1 MHSFKQQLHRVLLL
15 FVLSSIWASTIAW
28 ANDRDSLQKA
38 HIEASVKLIN
48 RAVTHNTLKAR
59 TVASNYL
66 IDRLNYVSED
76 TKTKIEQL
84 QDLLKKQTGKALY
97 VIITRSPDM
106 VEEPNAATRFNQE
119 TKDFTEK
126 VYAQSMLDENTVL
139 LTINFVKSIKGKKVG
154 IKTSYLQSTGLSVGG
169 SLAQHKITA
178 NDFRADLQNKAT
190 NVNTK
195 DDYARALIYRVHQSL
210 GNFAKEV
217 ALDNPSSEL
226 IAKYEEVLGVGN
238 TGQTGAWASARV
250 IEVSDNEL
258 VANLALTQETYDGV
272 MTPSGK
278 AISVS
283 NMQKKSLQFWLSCN
297 GSLKGFIGKNGK
309 KYVALIRPANG
320 TSCGSGA
327 EFLGYYLKGLAAQH
341 VKLSEQNPAKYPV
354 WVKTGSKARLNPAL
368 FKPENWFP
376 TQNIILEKNKRLRAR
391 KYRKPYLNSA
401 YINSADMSGF
411 WSLLKDLQVVKTV
424 CYEDIYWN
432 NVLAT
437 PSNRSNI
444 KGAINPHHFDVQNS
458 RTTVKQTG
466 CDFDKL
472 LASAQNTQ
480 PRLAAGWGMLLYFK
494 YVKTAGIHKAK
505 LIKFANLLTTTI
517 GKNENLNLVNFEQ
530 KFDNT
535 GAHHLG
541 GSAYH
546 IIQEILKEGYTSE
559 TELRRKYTTL
569 PGKIRGAY
577 SGKMYTVW
585 ATKTKK
591 IPQGY
596 NRYAKDYTGK
606 SPKYQY
612 SIQDLIVRHQYI
624 ANNHTILSPN
634 IIKAEKAGKAFP
646 LSSPEVKEQYKAL
659 FGTNSA
665 IFAWAKYAAGS
676 AGAVKDEFCFYLRG
690 FADAVTS
697 LIDSIEIKPHYWNPL
712 CVKTKV
718 GDCKACQYAYAPAF
732 KNMFG
737 MIEDQRLRTK
747 LQEDFAFFAG
757 VYNGMLGQLKGFTQ
771 MISLISGYFS
781 DPKIRNQMAQA
792 MNKLRK
798 KGVWKLVKEEY
809 SKATC
814 NNFVTNYT
822 QGKVLVD
829 LLSIYVGA
837 PKTINGFIE
846 FTGKQLDNL
855 TTKIA
860 PTLTKLNL
868 VTKKLSN
875 KAIKLVKE
883 SGVFKIKKADKTLAQ
898 LNSEGK
904 LEVTRALR
912 TQPAGDLAAL
922 RARGEATQ
930 PIAARL
936 PDGTEMN
943 IVIYKQ
949 RTNAGEELVH
959 CQPNGKRTCFVA
971 GTLILTRTGYKKIED
986 IKVGDWV
993 WSYHEQTGKQELKQ
1007 VTQTFI
1013 RQTERLVYLY
1023 VGNELIQT
1031 TAEHPFYLEG
1041 KWVKAGNL
1049 SQGDSLHLF
1058 RSRRL
1063 ALDSIAKVDTSAK
1076 VYNFSVTKHH
1086 NYFVGKAGVLV
1097 HNANGYDDLLARTN
1111 SQPLKDKI
1119 NALGN
1124 DKAKF
1129 LDDFKD
1135 VDAVLAKFEAK
1146 PELVEGW
1153 RVLYDAK
1160 VADAIRTE
1168 PRWMRK
1174 VIDNL
1179 DEIEQAG
1186 GYAKWMKIGGR
1197 LDKIHIMNGDGLDV
1211 GRLFLNNGGNTTSRI
1226 YSFKTHKGFRPK
1238 VVSKNMGTAYVKDG
1252 VLHLN
1257 FNVPQAVKD
1266 LKVKGL
1272 GTKMFDDAF
1281 KNLEKHFIKFE
1292 ARWTKNIELYKDYGG
1307 YSQNL
1312 KSYLENFA
1320 KSGDKV
1326 EAARSTFTGKIAERH
1341 GYKVVSVN
1349 DLDKT
1354 DVRVI
1359 FEKLD

>member
-1 MHSFKQQLHRVLLL
+1 MLII
-15 FVLSSIWASTIAW
+15 SS
-28 ANDRDSLQKA
+28 R
-38 HIEASVKLIN
+38 
-48 RAVTHNTLKAR
+48 
-59 TVASNYL
+59 
-66 IDRLNYVSED
+66 
-76 TKTKIEQL
+76 
-84 QDLLKKQTGKALY
+84 
-97 VIITRSPDM
+97 
-106 VEEPNAATRFNQE
+106 
-119 TKDFTEK
+119 
-126 VYAQSMLDENTVL
+126 
-139 LTINFVKSIKGKKVG
+139 
-154 IKTSYLQSTGLSVGG
+154 
-169 SLAQHKITA
+169 
-178 NDFRADLQNKAT
+178 
-190 NVNTK
+190 
-195 DDYARALIYRVHQSL
+195 
-210 GNFAKEV
+210 
-217 ALDNPSSEL
+217 
-226 IAKYEEVLGVGN
+226 KY
-238 TGQTGAWASARV
+238 SRV
-250 IEVSDNEL
+250 IKRTEL
-258 VANLALTQETYDGV
+258 
-272 MTPSGK
+272 K
-278 AISVS
+278 
-283 NMQKKSLQFWLSCN
+283 
-297 GSLKGFIGKNGK
+297 
-309 KYVALIRPANG
+309 
-320 TSCGSGA
+320 
-327 EFLGYYLKGLAAQH
+327 
-341 VKLSEQNPAKYPV
+341 
-354 WVKTGSKARLNPAL
+354 
-368 FKPENWFP
+368 
-376 TQNIILEKNKRLRAR
+376 R
-391 KYRKPYLNSA
+391 KYA
-401 YINSADMSGF
+401 
-411 WSLLKDLQVVKTV
+411 
-424 CYEDIYWN
+424 
-432 NVLAT
+432 
-437 PSNRSNI
+437 
-444 KGAINPHHFDVQNS
+444 
-458 RTTVKQTG
+458 
-466 CDFDKL
+466 
-472 LASAQNTQ
+472 
-480 PRLAAGWGMLLYFK
+480 
-494 YVKTAGIHKAK
+494 
-505 LIKFANLLTTTI
+505 
-517 GKNENLNLVNFEQ
+517 
-530 KFDNT
+530 
-535 GAHHLG
+535 
-541 GSAYH
+541 
-546 IIQEILKEGYTSE
+546 
-559 TELRRKYTTL
+559 TL

-596 NRYAKDYTGK
+596 NRYSKDYTGK

-898 LNSEGK
+898 LNPEGK

-971 GTLILTRTGYKKIED
+971 GTLILTNKDHKKIED
-986 IKVGDWV
+986 IRVGDWV
-993 WSYHEQTGKQELKQ
+993 WSYNEKTGKQELKR
-1007 VTQTFI
+1007 VTKVFV
-1013 RQTERLVYLY
+1013 RQTQKLINLY
-1023 VGNELIQT
+1023 FGNEIIQT
-1031 TAEHPFYLEG
+1031 TLEHPFRHQG
-1041 KWVKAGNL
+1041 KWVKANAL
-1049 SQGDSLHLF
+1049 KAGDRLQLYQS
-1058 RSRRL
+1058 SAQL
-1063 ALDSIAKVDTSAK
+1063 ALDSLARQDTSVT
-1076 VYNFSVTKHH
+1076 VYNFTVASNH
-1086 NYFVGKAGVLV
+1086 NYFVGKQGVLV

-1146 PELVEGW
+1146 PELVEAW
-1153 RVLYDAK
+1153 KVLYKADPKDAARLGKNGELDDVHKYLIYSNKSPSNIAIEIQAMGAYNKWLSNVKQFIKPFIHIDAK
-1160 VADAIRTE
+1160 NYKSFLQETAKAVTNSKCR
-1168 PRWMRK
+1168 
-1174 VIDNL
+1174 DNCSVVSISIAL
-1179 DEIEQAG
+1179 KLQGKPI
-1186 GYAKWMKIGGR
+1186 
-1197 LDKIHIMNGDGLDV
+1197 LDKSKFLESFVGKGGEHGLN
-1211 GRLFLNNGGNTTSRI
+1211 RLEDYLKKIPSDKSDMTRPFLNGFPHRAQIASSYKPLPLNNRVFVTKLLEDSPNGSSFVFSTYKGTQ
-1226 YSFKTHKGFRPK
+1226 YSGHGQGYKGHTFNVIK
-1238 VVSKNMGTAYVKDG
+1238 DKDG
-1252 VLHLN
+1252 VIKYLDGQIESNL
-1257 FNVPQAVKD
+1257 Q
-1266 LKVKGL
+1266 L
-1272 GTKMFDDAF
+1272 GVGMAEL
-1281 KNLEKHFIKFE
+1281 LEKMRIHGRENLSSWYIFD
-1292 ARWTKNIELYKDYGG
+1292 A
-1307 YSQNL
+1307 SQITV
-1312 KSYLENFA
+1312 K
-1320 KSGDKV
+1320 
-1326 EAARSTFTGKIAERH
+1326 
-1341 GYKVVSVN
+1341 
-1349 DLDKT
+1349 
-1354 DVRVI
+1354 
-1359 FEKLD
+1359 